1 MGLFS
6 SIGGILGGIGGAVL
20 GGPVGAVI
28 GSGLGGSVGGAVEAN
43 KANKSAQGYY
53 NEQMSF
59 AQQQAQF
66 QQDYARNAIQWRIE
80 DAKKAGIH
88 PLAALGVSNPSYSP
102 VSAPSAPSY
111 ADSST
116 FDTGSEFGQNLN
128 RASFQAKTQEQQ
140 IQSARLGMESIALQ
154 NRGLSLD
161 NEFKMLQIRQL
172 ASQLQNTAASSAP
185 APKVN
190 AKDTTGLPTAPEKQ
204 GYVGEPEVQFNPTAH
219 DPNVFTMNAGND
231 VTGLWEDKDI
241 AGIIPLDLW
250 PIIKANFIDYGS
262 RLRGKI
268 VNGMVY
274 SNARNGWVSVNGP
287 YGKEALADRL
297 GISNLVK
304 PVRKFLNPRG
314 RERFDPSEYA
324 RQFYTN

>member
-20 GGPVGAVI
+20 GGPVLGGSLGAVI
-28 GSGLGGSVGGAVEAN
+28 GSGLGGSVGGAVDAN

-111 ADSST
+111 ADSSS

-140 IQSARLGMESIALQ
+140 IQSARLGMESIELQ

-161 NEFKMLQIRQL
+161 NEFKMLQIQQL
-172 ASQLQNTAASSAP
+172 ASQLQNAEVSSAP

-190 AKDTTGLPTAPEKQ
+190 QNVDTQLPSGRSITSGTRPLLDATRVGNSITLHINHDISDAITEDLARNLAANIAAEAQMGRIAPE
-204 GYVGEPEVQFNPTAH
+204 VLEH
-219 DPNVFTMNAGND
+219 FTQ
-231 VTGLWEDKDI
+231 
-241 AGIIPLDLW
+241 
-250 PIIKANFIDYGS
+250 
-262 RLRGKI
+262 
-268 VNGMVY
+268 
-274 SNARNGWVSVNGP
+274 
-287 YGKEALADRL
+287 
-297 GISNLVK
+297 
-304 PVRKFLNPRG
+304 
-314 RERFDPSEYA
+314 RERDAVKRGDAVIEYSFPS
-324 RQFYTN
+324 QFFFRWKGHMRSRKNPDGSVSGRIIW